1 MAEFDPHTPN
11 VARMYDYLL
20 GGHDNYAVD
29 REATERLVALVPQA
43 VPLARA
49 NRGFL
54 RRAVRHLA
62 RAGVR
67 QFLDLGSGLPTQ
79 GSVHEIVPDARVVYV
94 DHDPV
99 VAAHARA
106 LLGGHDGE
114 GPGPGRRA
122 FLQADLLDA
131 DEVLG
136 RASDLLDLGRPVG
149 ILLVGILHFIPDSDG
164 PYAMVA
170 RLREAVAPG
179 SHLVITHS
187 VTPGRPAG
195 PDRVTPIS
203 RGGGAGRSPAAIRR
217 FFGDFALVKPGLVHA
232 ADWRPDRPRL
242 AGEPGTGS
250 YLMAGVG
257 WKHPIEGS
265 HPQL

>member
-62 RAGVR
+62 HAGVR

-79 GSVHEIVPDARVVYV
+79 GSVHEIVPGARVVYV
-94 DHDPV
+94 DRDPV

-106 LLGGHDGE
+106 LLGEHEGE

-122 FLQADLLDA
+122 FLQVDLLDA

-149 ILLVGILHFIPDSDG
+149 VLLVGILHFIPDADG

-179 SHLVITHS
+179 SHLVITHA
-187 VTPGRPAG
+187 VAPGRPAEPSRAG
-195 PDRVTPIS
+195 VVPIS
-203 RGGGAGRSPAAIRR
+203 RGGAADRSPAAIRR
-217 FFGDFALVKPGLVHA
+217 FFGDFPLVEPGLVNA

-242 AGEPGTGS
+242 AGEPGAGS

-257 WKHPIEGS
+257 WKHPID
-265 HPQL
+265 PDV

>member
-62 RAGVR
+62 GAGVR

-94 DHDPV
+94 DRDPV

-106 LLGGHDGE
+106 LLGEGDG
-114 GPGPGRRA
+114 GRAAPDRRAA

-131 DEVLG
+131 PEVLEG
-136 RASDLLDLGRPVG
+136 ASELLDLGRPVG
-149 ILLVGILHFIPDSDG
+149 ILLVGILHFLPDADG
-164 PYAMVA
+164 PYETVA

-179 SHLVITHS
+179 SHLVITHA
-187 VTPGRPAG
+187 VAPGRPAG
-195 PDRVTPIS
+195 GGGVTPIS
-203 RGGGAGRSPAAIRR
+203 QGRGADRPPAAIRR
-217 FFGDFALVKPGLVHA
+217 FFGDFALVEPGLVNA

-242 AGEPGTGS
+242 AGEPGGGS

-257 WKHPIEGS
+257 WKHPIA
-265 HPQL
+265 PDV